1 MPMGNY
7 SNFADCVRQNQGKV
21 DDPEAYCGSIKK
33 KVEGEEINVT
43 NEVLMNLGALEN
55 GLLKDAQLMPIGKW
69 SHPLGTIDIT
79 PERAKSFANQFK
91 RTVTGQKLPIL
102 YIHSDKGN
110 VANPRYGQAAGWI
123 VDMKADDKQGVLVDI
138 QFTEEGAKAVTN
150 KEYAYLSAEYFDQV
164 QLPHHE
170 APESDVVVAAAL
182 VNRPHLKGMNPLLN
196 SETGH
201 QFLLG
206 QADQPFEGG
215 VMDPVIRQLAETA
228 GIKLSDDQTELK
240 KEEGEALIKFVTD
253 TVSKNKLLETQLS
266 ELEDP
271 DEKKARSLE
280 QAGFKEE
287 ALLLSEY
294 RADRFVRNL
303 SEYVPKGSQ
312 LSPAAEKVAREYALE
327 QTSEKLDALHKIL
340 LSETGT
346 VDMTERGVAS
356 DKGKEEVDTDLTKK
370 ILEESGKIAKE
381 REMSFGEA
389 MDVYAAENP
398 EEWNEYQMQFGA
410 PWARVGGK

>member
-1 MPMGNY
+1 MPIGNY
-7 SNFADCVRQNQGKV
+7 SNFADCVLKNQGKV
-21 DDPEAYCGSIKK
+21 DDPEAYCGSIKR

-43 NEVLMNLGALEN
+43 NEVLMNLGEIEN
-55 GLLKDAQLMPIGKW
+55 GLLKGAQLMPIGKW
-69 SHPLGTIDIT
+69 THPLGTIDIT
-79 PERAKSFANQFK
+79 PERAKNFASQFK
-91 RTVTGQKLPIL
+91 RTVTGQQLPIF

-110 VANPRYGQAAGWI
+110 VSNPRYGQAAGWI

-150 KEYAYLSAEYFDQV
+150 KEYAYLSAEYFDQI

-170 APESDVVVAAAL
+170 LPESDVVVAAAL

-206 QADQPFEGG
+206 QADQPIEGG

-228 GIKLSDDQTELK
+228 GIKLTSDQTELK
-240 KEEGEALIKFVTD
+240 KEEGEALTKFVLD
-253 TVSKNKLLETQLS
+253 LVSKNRLLETQLS

-271 DEKKARSLE
+271 EEKKARSLE

-303 SEYVPKGSQ
+303 SEYVPEGSR
-312 LSPAAEKVAREYALE
+312 LSPAAEKQAREYALE
-327 QTSEKLDALHKIL
+327 QTQENLATLHKVL
-340 LSETGT
+340 LSSTGT
-346 VDMTERGVAS
+346 VDMTERGVAG
-356 DKGKEEVDTDLTKK
+356 DKGKEEVDSDLTKK
-370 ILEESGKIAKE
+370 ILEESGKIAEEKKI
-381 REMSFGEA
+381 SFGEA
-389 MDVYAAENP
+389 MDQYAADHP
-398 EEWNEYQMQFGA
+398 EEWNEYQMQFDA